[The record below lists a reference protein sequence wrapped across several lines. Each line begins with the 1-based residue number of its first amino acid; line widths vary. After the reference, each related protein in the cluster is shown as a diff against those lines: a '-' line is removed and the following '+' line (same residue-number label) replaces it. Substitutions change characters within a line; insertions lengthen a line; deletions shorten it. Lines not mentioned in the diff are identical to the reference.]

1 MPYTDDVLQQLE
13 IEGDILD
20 RLQHFAEHSPDRTLY
35 IELLDGVNE
44 SARLTAEQ
52 LRDGASAVAVSLTER
67 GIKPGD
73 VALLIATAPSEF
85 LVGLFGCMW
94 AGVIAAPIA
103 FPRRAEH
110 LESRLEPVRAN
121 AGAVAVVAGNP
132 QGDAERTV
140 LDLLTLGELPIISTS
155 ARRASVAPVVER
167 EIAYLQY
174 TSGSTSDPRGVIVT
188 HDNLMANLSCGWEL
202 LGYTN
207 DAVNVSWCPLTHDMG
222 LILGALPSPVF
233 GFPSILMPPTA
244 FIRRPMAWLRA
255 VDRYRGTHG
264 YSPNFGYDLLVDR
277 STPQERQALDLSCAR
292 NFVNGAE
299 PVRRMTQ
306 DRFLEAFAVSKWP
319 STALSPGYGL
329 AESSVLV
336 SVSTVDREGLVI
348 PVDAAAL
355 EQDRIELRSDG
366 DQGVRD
372 LMGDGV
378 PAVSY
383 DIRIVDPST
392 QEELPA
398 DQVGELWIRGASV
411 SPGYWRRPEET
422 AYAFGASM
430 VGDDGGPYLRTG
442 DLAFMHEGEIVICG
456 RAKDLIVV
464 RGRNLYPQ
472 DIELAAEQAHPA
484 VRLGGSAA
492 FAIEDEAG
500 TALVVV
506 AEVDGEPD
514 TTTVT
519 DAVRSAVFNE
529 FEVRVADVMLVGPQ
543 GVPKTS
549 SGKKQRKAT
558 HQLWIKAREADP
570 AVRPSPSP

>member
-1 MPYTDDVLQQLE
+1 MPYSDDVLSQLG

-20 RLQHFAEHSPDRTLY
+20 RLQHFAEHSPERVLY
-35 IELLDGVNE
+35 IELLDGINE
-44 SARLTAEQ
+44 NARLTAEA
-52 LRDGASAVAVSLTER
+52 LRDGAASVAAALKAQ

-73 VALLIATAPSEF
+73 VALMIATAPHEF
-85 LVGLFGCMW
+85 LIGLFGCMW

-103 FPRRAEH
+103 FPRRPEH

-121 AGAVAVVAGNP
+121 ANAVAVVAGTP

-140 LDLLTLGELPIISTS
+140 LDLLTLGELPVISTS
-155 ARRASVAPVVER
+155 ARRAYVEPVAER

-188 HDNLMANLSCGWEL
+188 HDNLMANLSVAWEL
-202 LGYTN
+202 LGYSL

-233 GFPSILMPPTA
+233 GFTSVIMPPTA

-277 STPQERQALDLSCAR
+277 STAQERQALDLSCVR
-292 NFVNGAE
+292 SFVNGAE
-299 PVRRMTQ
+299 PVRRGTQ
-306 DRFLEAFAVSKWP
+306 DRFLDAFAVTGWP
-319 STALSPGYGL
+319 RTALSPGYGL

-336 SVSTVDREGLVI
+336 SVSPPHTEGLVV
-348 PVDAAAL
+348 PVDAEAL
-355 EQDRIELRSDG
+355 EQDRVGIRGDG
-366 DQGVRD
+366 EPGVRD

-378 PAVSY
+378 AASTY
-383 DIRIVDPST
+383 DVKIVDPNT
-392 QEELPA
+392 LEQVPD
-398 DQVGELWIRGASV
+398 DQVGELWLRGPSV
-411 SPGYWRRPEET
+411 SPGYWRRPDET
-422 AYAFGASM
+422 AYAFGSSV
-430 VGDDGGPYLRTG
+430 VGDSGGPYLRTG
-442 DLAFMHEGEIVICG
+442 DLAFVHDNEIVICG

-472 DIELAAEQAHPA
+472 DIELTAEQAHDA
-484 VRLGGSAA
+484 VRSGGSAA

-514 TTTVT
+514 AAEVT
-519 DAVRSAVFNE
+519 DAVRGAVFNE
-529 FEVRVADVMLVGPQ
+529 FEVRVADVLLVGPQ
-543 GVPKTS
+543 GIPKTS

-558 HQLWIKAREADP
+558 HQLWVRARATESGD
-570 AVRPSPSP
+570 VRP